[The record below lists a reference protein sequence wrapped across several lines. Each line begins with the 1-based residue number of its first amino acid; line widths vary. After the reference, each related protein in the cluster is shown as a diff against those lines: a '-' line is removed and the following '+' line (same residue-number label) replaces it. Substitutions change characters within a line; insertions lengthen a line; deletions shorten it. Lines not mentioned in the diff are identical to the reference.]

1 MNVNKEAHK
10 FAAIAV
16 LTPSATKLIVEQ
28 NKAKEIMVSMGV
40 SEEEAS
46 EIVAESLQYIAE
58 VCKEAK
64 EGRI

>member
-10 FAAIAV
+10 FAATAA
-16 LTPSATKLIVEQ
+16 LTPYATRLIVAQ
-28 NKAKEIMVSMGV
+28 DKAKEIMVSVGV